1 MLAWFGEHQDTETC
15 QTARWWIILRAIIF
29 GCDGQSQV
37 CSEGSAYN
45 HCLQLIQQLFQG
57 RRFASRRRRRSGDC
71 SRGLCSRLCPL
82 TRTRLRLAWQ
92 SLWMSEQGLRVIRT
106 MWGRRSWG
114 TVTRP
119 PSGSVRPVMTETL
132 WQPLSPRPCHDAL
145 YLHPTPSAAV
155 STFGKKVI
163 FGKLCFNKKIVVFS
177 RKNTIRL

>member
-1 MLAWFGEHQDTETC
+1 MLS
-15 QTARWWIILRAIIF
+15 WINPTIIK
-29 GCDGQSQV
+29 
-37 CSEGSAYN
+37 E
-45 HCLQLIQQLFQG
+45 
-57 RRFASRRRRRSGDC
+57 RRFASRRRRGNGDC
-71 SRGLCSRLCPL
+71 SRGLCSRLCTL

-92 SLWMSEQGLRVIRT
+92 SLWMLEQGLRVIRT

-155 STFGKKVI
+155 STFVKKVI
-163 FGKLCFNKKIVVFS
+163 LINFVLQENSCFFL
-177 RKNTIRL
+177 KNTIKGFNALLNTLEQRSEAQETVCPILKIC